1 MARLTTAGITLG
13 LLTAVSCG
21 PPPTQAGSGDDF
33 EVKWDDTS
41 DSGSGSSSDSG
52 GVEGLD
58 DDGGGTEAAT
68 ATPGTEGLDS
78 DQKAQIEVALR
89 RGGDK
94 AAQCPAVVPDSPT
107 GTGDVQVL
115 FDGVKGR
122 AVDAE
127 VGPPFSGTPV
137 EACIK
142 RAFVDEIVLP
152 FDGGPIKVP
161 TTVVLEKKK

>member
-1 MARLTTAGITLG
+1 MARLTTAGFTLG
-13 LLTAVSCG
+13 LLTAVGCG

-33 EVKWDDTS
+33 EVKWDDKSES
-41 DSGSGSSSDSG
+41 DSGSSTDSG
-52 GVEGLD
+52 GGEGAGDEGGESALD
-58 DDGGGTEAAT
+58 

-107 GTGDVQVL
+107 GTGEVQVV

-122 AVDAE
+122 AVDAKI
-127 VGPPFSGTPV
+127 GPPFSGTSAEP
-137 EACIK
+137 CIK
-142 RAFVDEIVLP
+142 RAFVNEIVLP
-152 FDGGPIKVP
+152 FEGGPIEVP